1 MHSSTITRLWQCIIV
16 LGQSIS
22 PHSRCLVCGVSVSCS
37 YAGFG
42 FAFEGEI
49 ATILGILI
57 PKIPITSVHTCFVA
71 VVVRHIIRQYYSE
84 ALSDHS

>member
-16 LGQSIS
+16 LVQSIS

-49 ATILGILI
+49 ATILGIYNLGYFD
-57 PKIPITSVHTCFVA
+57 PQNTYHYSTCLFCSCS
-71 VVVRHIIRQYYSE
+71 SE
-84 ALSDHS
+84 AHHWHTLWD